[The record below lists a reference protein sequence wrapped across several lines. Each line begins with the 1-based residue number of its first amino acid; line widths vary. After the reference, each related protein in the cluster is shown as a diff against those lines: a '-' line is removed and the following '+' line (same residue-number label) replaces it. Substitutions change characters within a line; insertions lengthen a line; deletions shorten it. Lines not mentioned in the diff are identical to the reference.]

1 MNVKKIITQFY
12 TINLFHLLF
21 LPFNHKTLLLN
32 TYVVFFK
39 FKVIFYPFFASIVH
53 KPKKMRLSHFLNL
66 NQHIQFYTFKNY
78 FLTNM
83 FVRV

>member
-32 TYVVFFK
+32 TYVFFFK
-39 FKVIFYPFFASIVH
+39 FKVIIYPFLSPLFTNQKNAAFTF
-53 KPKKMRLSHFLNL
+53 PKFEST
-66 NQHIQFYTFKNY
+66 YTVLY
-78 FLTNM
+78 FQKLL
-83 FVRV
+83 F